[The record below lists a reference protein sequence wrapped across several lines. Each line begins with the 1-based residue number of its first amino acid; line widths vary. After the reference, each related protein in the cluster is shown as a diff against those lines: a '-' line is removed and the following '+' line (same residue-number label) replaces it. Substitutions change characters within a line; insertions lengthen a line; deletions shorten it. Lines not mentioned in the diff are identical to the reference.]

1 MAKNHIGF
9 QPDQVLRRGPRPFD
23 ITCGPT
29 IVDPNVASVRPTQ
42 LLKPPQ
48 ERCDA
53 RLRIRIALGESH
65 QQIDGAAA
73 HQFCPGAVLRT
84 A

>member
-53 RLRIRIALGESH
+53 RLSGLCSFGIGTRPSL
-65 QQIDGAAA
+65 
-73 HQFCPGAVLRT
+73 LY
-84 A
+84 